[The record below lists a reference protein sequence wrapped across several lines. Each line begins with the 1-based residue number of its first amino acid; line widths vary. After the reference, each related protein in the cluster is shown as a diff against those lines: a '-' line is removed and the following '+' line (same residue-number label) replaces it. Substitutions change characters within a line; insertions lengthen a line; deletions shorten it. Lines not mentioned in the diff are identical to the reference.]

1 MKTREISFTTVIEA
15 CQVIGDIKANSASV
29 SVPVV
34 GLPAG
39 AVRVAAYAPA
49 ALLGPGPAPRLRLL
63 LVALPA
69 PGHGTSTSTTLTR
82 DLASVVMC
90 SKGMRI
96 VQNAMSVCLED
107 ERMR

>member
-1 MKTREISFTTVIEA
+1 MKTREILFTTVIKA
-15 CQVIGDIKANSASV
+15 CQFIGDIKASSTSV

-49 ALLGPGPAPRLRLL
+49 ALPGPAPRLRLL

-82 DLASVVMC
+82 DLASVVMYF
-90 SKGMRI
+90 KEMKI

-107 ERMR
+107 ERM